1 MSQLNQMQS
10 LPADFH
16 LVLRPNMSLSPRGF
30 FWLMVL
36 FGGVSLGVGAYFWTL
51 GAWPVFGFF
60 GVDVA
65 LVYLAFRLNYR
76 HGRRYETLSM
86 RDDTLVFARITPLG
100 EVREWVFDP
109 FWVRI
114 KLERFGEDGEEIGAL
129 ILSSHGKYVSV
140 GAFLSP
146 PEREGLSASLQLT
159 MAAWRDAL
167 VRQAADPQ
175 TPNSQLES
183 EPSEGQSDA
192 AQ

>member
-1 MSQLNQMQS
+1 MSRTNQTHGPTQALTQA

-30 FWLMVL
+30 FWLMIL

-65 LVYLAFRLNYR
+65 LLYFGFRLNYR
-76 HGRRYETLSM
+76 YGRRYETLTM
-86 RDDTLVFARITPLG
+86 RDGKLVFAQGTPLG
-100 EVREWVFDP
+100 IEREWVFDP
-109 FWVRI
+109 FWMRI
-114 KLERFGEDGEEIGAL
+114 KLERFGQDEDEEIGAL

-146 PEREGLSASLQLT
+146 QERESLSASLQLA
-159 MAAWRDAL
+159 MAHWRDGQMEGQET
-167 VRQAADPQ
+167 QAA
-175 TPNSQLES
+175 E
-183 EPSEGQSDA
+183 A